1 MARLFLNI
9 PVTAQT
15 KDPSRA
21 AEEAEV
27 HVEIHPQAEIWDQWL
42 EANAARLLVYA
53 RQQTRC
59 GSDAEDV
66 LQEALVEAWERSGG
80 KAPPIALVVATIR
93 RRAIDLARSSDRR
106 SKREDY
112 VMAEAGEELW
122 FEPDMADGESRRVLD
137 DAVKRLPAAQQE
149 VVTLKTWSGLT
160 FQEIADLTG
169 TPLNTVTSRY
179 RYGLE
184 SLRKLLNEVLK

>member
-1 MARLFLNI
+1 M
-9 PVTAQT
+9 
-15 KDPSRA
+15 
-21 AEEAEV
+21 
-27 HVEIHPQAEIWDQWL
+27 EIHPQAEIWDQWL

-66 LQEALVEAWERSGG
+66 LQEALVEAWERCGG

-106 SKREDY
+106 SKREDC
-112 VMAEAGEELW
+112 VMAEADEEPW
-122 FEPDMADGESRRVLD
+122 FEPDMADGESRRMLD

-184 SLRKLLNEVLK
+184 SLRRLLNEVLK

>member
-1 MARLFLNI
+1 M
-9 PVTAQT
+9 
-15 KDPSRA
+15 
-21 AEEAEV
+21 
-27 HVEIHPQAEIWDQWL
+27 EIHPQAEIWDQWL

-66 LQEALVEAWERSGG
+66 LQEALVEAWERCGG

-106 SKREDY
+106 SKREDC
-112 VMAEAGEELW
+112 VMAEAGEEPW
-122 FEPDMADGESRRVLD
+122 FEPDMADGESRRMLD

-184 SLRKLLNEVLK
+184 SLRRLLNEVLK

>member
-1 MARLFLNI
+1 M
-9 PVTAQT
+9 
-15 KDPSRA
+15 
-21 AEEAEV
+21 
-27 HVEIHPQAEIWDQWL
+27 EIHPQAEIWDQWL

-66 LQEALVEAWERSGG
+66 LQDALVESWERSGG
-80 KAPPIALVVATIR
+80 QAPPIALVIATIR

-106 SKREDY
+106 SRREDA
-112 VMAEAGEELW
+112 VAGEIGEEPW
-122 FEPDMADGESRRVLD
+122 FEPDMGTSESRRMLE
-137 DAVKRLPAAQQE
+137 DAVKRLPEAQQE

-160 FQEIADLTG
+160 FQQIAGLTG
-169 TPLNTVTSRY
+169 APLNTVTSRY

-184 SLRKLLNEVLK
+184 TLKKLLNEVLK

>member
-1 MARLFLNI
+1 M
-9 PVTAQT
+9 
-15 KDPSRA
+15 
-21 AEEAEV
+21 EV
-27 HVEIHPQAEIWDQWL
+27 HPQAEIWDGWL
-42 EANAARLLVYA
+42 EANASRLLVYA

-80 KAPPIALVVATIR
+80 QAPPIALVVATIR

-106 SKREDY
+106 ARREDA
-112 VMAEAGEELW
+112 VVAEAGEEPW
-122 FEPDMADGESRRVLD
+122 FEPDPTGGESRRLLE
-137 DAVKRLPAAQQE
+137 DAVKRLPEAQQE

-160 FQEIADLTG
+160 FQEIATLTRS
-169 TPLNTVTSRY
+169 PLNTVTSRY

-184 SLRKLLNEVLK
+184 ALKKLLHEVIK